1 MDWSSRGAVGDR
13 RTAGLF
19 PVKGMKTWEVNRLH
33 HLWPLSYCSICPG
46 SVSSPVPLSA
56 SACQHRSRASHLPLP
71 QQPRDFSLSC
81 LCRMA
86 PLIRFYCASSLGK
99 IMFYS
104 LVVLC
109 SAAGP
114 HSEDIG
120 RHLPWF
126 RHQSVLHRPRGPATL
141 EQNPAEW
148 CHWLCCTGFNFL
160 PSACRGPTDTRRG
173 VQVLCKSSKHS
184 EPLSQPY
191 FDSPDSVVRIYYGG

>member
-1 MDWSSRGAVGDR
+1 
-13 RTAGLF
+13 
-19 PVKGMKTWEVNRLH
+19 MKTWEVNRLH

-86 PLIRFYCASSLGK
+86 PLIRFYCGSSLGK
-99 IMFYS
+99 IMFYN

-109 SAAGP
+109 SRQGHILRISVGICHGSDIKVSCTDLEGP
-114 HSEDIG
+114 G
-120 RHLPWF
+120 
-126 RHQSVLHRPRGPATL
+126 GPVTL

-148 CHWLCCTGFNFL
+148 CHWLCCAGFNFL
-160 PSACRGPTDTRRG
+160 PSACLGPIDTRRG
-173 VQVLCKSSKHS
+173 VQVLCKSIKRS

-191 FDSPDSVVRIYYGG
+191 FDSPDSVVRIYYGR